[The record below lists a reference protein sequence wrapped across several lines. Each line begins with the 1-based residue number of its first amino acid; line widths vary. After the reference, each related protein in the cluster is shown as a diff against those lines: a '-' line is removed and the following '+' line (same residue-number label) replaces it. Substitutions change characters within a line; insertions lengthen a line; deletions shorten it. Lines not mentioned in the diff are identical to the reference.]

1 MLRTA
6 RKVDSPRPL
15 VRPPAGPAPRPDGLN
30 RLDRLDR
37 LDGLRGFAM
46 LWMTV
51 FHACFDLNLHGLIGR
66 QNFYADPFWTGQRVV
81 ILSLFLLCAG
91 AGQAV
96 AQTQAVSWA
105 RFWRRW
111 GRLVAC
117 ALAVSAGSWWMFP
130 RSWISFGVLH
140 GLALMLLLARLLAA
154 QGSARLLALAALC
167 LLLPQLVAHPL
178 FDSRWT
184 WWVGLVTHKPPTE
197 DFVPL
202 LPWFG
207 VLLAGLS
214 GMRELLNRRPAW
226 VSGPL
231 PRGLAPLAVLGR
243 WSLSYYMLH
252 QPVLLGLLSL
262 GLMLRG

>member
-1 MLRTA
+1 
-6 RKVDSPRPL
+6 
-15 VRPPAGPAPRPDGLN
+15 
-30 RLDRLDR
+30 
-37 LDGLRGFAM
+37 M

-66 QNFYADPFWTGQRVV
+66 QNFYNDGFWTGQRVV

-96 AQTQAVSWA
+96 AQAQAVSWA

-111 GRLVAC
+111 GRLGVC
-117 ALAVSAGSWWMFP
+117 ALAVSLGSWWMFP
-130 RSWISFGVLH
+130 DRWISFGVLH
-140 GLALMLLLARLLAA
+140 GLALMLLLARLLAGWGRA
-154 QGSARLLALAALC
+154 WLLGLAALC

-207 VLLAGLS
+207 VLLAGLVA
-214 GMRELLNRRPAW
+214 MRTLLAHRAAW
-226 VSGPL
+226 VCAPL
-231 PRGLAPLAVLGR
+231 PRALAPLALLGR

>member
-1 MLRTA
+1 MSPPA
-6 RKVDSPRPL
+6 RKVDSPRSL
-15 VRPPAGPAPRPDGLN
+15 VRPSADSAL
-30 RLDRLDR
+30 RLDRLDA
-37 LDGLRGFAM
+37 LRGLAM

-105 RFWRRW
+105 RFGRRW
-111 GRLVAC
+111 LRLAAC
-117 ALAVSAGSWWMFP
+117 ALAVSVGSWWMFP

-140 GLALMLLLARLLAA
+140 GLALMLLLARLLAG
-154 QGSARLLALAALC
+154 QGSARLLVLAAIC
-167 LLLPQLVAHPL
+167 LLLPQAVAHPL
-178 FDSRWT
+178 FDSRWA

-207 VLLAGLS
+207 VLLAGLVA
-214 GMRELLNRRPAW
+214 MRVLLGRRPAW
-226 VSGPL
+226 VSAPL
-231 PRGLAPLAVLGR
+231 PRPLAPLAVLGR
-243 WSLSYYMLH
+243 WSLIYYMLH
-252 QPVLLGLLSL
+252 QPVLLGLLNL